1 MYICYQDFMAGELP
15 QVPGERPTLK
25 DWEIHIGSIY
35 PEVQICISMQIF
47 FSLAIIY
54 DNSMGVFFVG

>member
-47 FSLAIIY
+47 FSCNNI
-54 DNSMGVFFVG
+54 